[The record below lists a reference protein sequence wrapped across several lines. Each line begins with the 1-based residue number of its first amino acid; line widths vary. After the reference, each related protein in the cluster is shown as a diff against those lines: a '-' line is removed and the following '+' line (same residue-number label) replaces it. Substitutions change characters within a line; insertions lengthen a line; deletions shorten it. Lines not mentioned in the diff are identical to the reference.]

1 MKDDSLKKQKTIYF
15 LIGNGFSINIV
26 KKIGKDTEIDLTNL
40 FSMGD
45 KVFWPDNDKECFLSK
60 KHCPN
65 LWELGAKTTA
75 TKEESTRLIGNIITS
90 MNAHSLYLD
99 DGKRIKAVKDTSYY
113 KAYCQLVSYL
123 KNLFIYYNTR
133 ITDDDF
139 KSLLDKGKKY
149 HFVSFVQSQLKKG
162 NKVRIITYNYDVLLE
177 RMLTYS
183 KIPYKIAGFD
193 SIENDDPLVIFKPHG
208 SISFETKAKRM
219 PGQSYN
225 NMRDPFDGIKT
236 SLTDMALNIDIKC
249 DNSIVNPLIPPA
261 GDANRMTDG
270 WVKELN
276 NEIEKCIDNA
286 GDDDELIIY
295 GISYDHVD
303 RNELDKIV
311 TMLPY
316 CINVQYINPYPSDT
330 FEMVLA
336 SIFENYSHY
345 KDFYWEE

>member
-1 MKDDSLKKQKTIYF
+1 MKDDNLKKQKTIYF
-15 LIGNGFSINIV
+15 LIGNGFSINV
-26 KKIGKDTEIDLTNL
+26 VQKMGKEDEIDLTNL
-40 FSMGD
+40 FAMGD
-45 KVFWPDNDKECFLSK
+45 KVFWPDNEKECFLSK

-65 LWELGAKTTA
+65 LWELGAKTIA
-75 TKEESTRLIGNIITS
+75 TKEEATRLIGNIITS

-99 DGKRIKAVKDTSYY
+99 DSDRIKAVKDTSYY

-123 KNLFIYYNTR
+123 KNLFIHYNAC
-133 ITDDDF
+133 ITEENF
-139 KSLLDKGKKY
+139 ESLFDEGKKY
-149 HFVSFVQSQLKKG
+149 YFISFIKSQLKNG

-183 KIPYKIAGFD
+183 KIPYKTAGFD
-193 SIENDDPLVIFKPHG
+193 VTNTDDPMIIFKPHG
-208 SISFETKAKRM
+208 SISFETKVKRK

-225 NMRDPFDGIKT
+225 NMRDPFDGAKT
-236 SLTDMALNIDIKC
+236 SLSDMSLNIDIKS

-276 NEIEKCIDNA
+276 RKIEDCIAEA
-286 GDDDELIIY
+286 GENDELIIY